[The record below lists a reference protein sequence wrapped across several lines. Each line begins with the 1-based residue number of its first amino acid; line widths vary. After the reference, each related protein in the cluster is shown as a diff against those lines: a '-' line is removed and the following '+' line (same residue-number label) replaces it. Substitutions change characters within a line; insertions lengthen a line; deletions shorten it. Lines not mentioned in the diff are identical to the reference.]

1 MPQLPTQWAVQQR
14 HLSCTQGVTC
24 VRGRRALLL
33 LVLLHEK
40 GVRAGYMKC
49 CMGSGRPHAER
60 MRATL
65 KRTERVHEG
74 WGMHA
79 MAGFKSRHSA
89 SATDRS
95 GQSPYPLQPPCV
107 LLPEQSPP
115 LPPLPS
121 L

>member
-79 MAGFKSRHSA
+79 MAGFKSRRSA
-89 SATDRS
+89 SGRS
-95 GQSPYPLQPPCV
+95 VGQSAYPLLPPCV

>member
-79 MAGFKSRHSA
+79 MAGFKTKA
-89 SATDRS
+89 AAV
-95 GQSPYPLQPPCV
+95 LQPQIGRAVAVPFAAPV
-107 LLPEQSPP
+107 RPAA
-115 LPPLPS
+115 
-121 L
+121 